1 MKLLLL
7 FTSCLLCIAQDS
19 KNRYPI
25 HKEAPKD
32 ENFGGGSSGVYDYLR
47 FVNEMNLGLSV
58 YKRTALPLKLP
69 IKMRRNKFE

>member
-1 MKLLLL
+1 MKLLLF
-7 FTSCLLCIAQDS
+7 FTRCLLCVAQDG

-25 HKEAPKD
+25 HKEAPND
-32 ENFGGGSSGVYDYLR
+32 TNFGGGSSGVYDYLR

-58 YKRTALPLKLP
+58 YKRTLPLKLP

>member
-1 MKLLLL
+1 MKLILLI
-7 FTSCLLCIAQDS
+7 TNSLLSLTQDI

-25 HKEAPKD
+25 HKEAPKE
-32 ENFGGGSSGVYDYLR
+32 ENFGGGSSGVYDPLR

-58 YKRTALPLKLP
+58 YKRTFP